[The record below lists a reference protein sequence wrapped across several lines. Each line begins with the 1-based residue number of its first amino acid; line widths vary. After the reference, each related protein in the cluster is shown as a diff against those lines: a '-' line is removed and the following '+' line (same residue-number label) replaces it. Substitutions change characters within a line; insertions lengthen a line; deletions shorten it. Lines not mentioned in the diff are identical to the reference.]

1 MAISTLKAQ
10 GVIAATD
17 RVVAVVTAS
26 GLKDLDRSAASN
38 EHDQVFQTTDDAW
51 RWLDKNGLDL
61 AS

>member
-1 MAISTLKAQ
+1 ISTLTDR

-38 EHDQVFQTTDDAW
+38 QHDRIFQTTDEAW
-51 RWLDKNGLDL
+51 HWLDENGPEL
-61 AS
+61 SS